1 MVLSM
6 NAVPRS
12 SRHSSAATVD
22 RSEARVRLHPRLIGG
37 HAVVDQLARL
47 ALDVELQF
55 VVEIALGAIGREQRA
70 GAQCQVAKIHA
81 VTPVSS
87 RG

>member
-12 SRHSSAATVD
+12 SRHSSAATVTD
-22 RSEARVRLHPRLIGG
+22 PKRASRLHARLLGA
-37 HAVVDQLARL
+37 HTFLDQLSRL

-55 VVEIALGAIGREQRA
+55 VVEVALGTIG
-70 GAQCQVAKIHA
+70 
-81 VTPVSS
+81 
-87 RG
+87 

>member
-12 SRHSSAATVD
+12 SRHSSAATVVD
-22 RSEARVRLHPRLIGG
+22 PKRRLCLHPRLFGG
-37 HAVVDQLARL
+37 HAVVDQLRRL
-47 ALDVELQF
+47 ALDVELQL
-55 VVEIALGAIGREQRA
+55 VVEIALGALRREQRA
-70 GAQCQVAKIHA
+70 GAQCQVAKVHA